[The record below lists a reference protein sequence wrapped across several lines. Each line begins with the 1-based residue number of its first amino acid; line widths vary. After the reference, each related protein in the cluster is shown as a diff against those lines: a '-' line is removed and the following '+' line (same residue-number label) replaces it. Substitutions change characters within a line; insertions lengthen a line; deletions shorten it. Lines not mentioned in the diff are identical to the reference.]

1 MRAARPTFQPCA
13 ASYPWQLLEMLRT
26 IVMVVIAAGIMFSIN
41 VKMSLI
47 SMALLPVLF
56 GVSFVY
62 FKGVKKQFTL
72 SDEAEGVLSAT
83 LRKT

>member
-1 MRAARPTFQPCA
+1 
-13 ASYPWQLLEMLRT
+13 
-26 IVMVVIAAGIMFSIN
+26 MVVIAAGIMFSIN

-72 SDEAEGVLSAT
+72 SDEAEGVIPPIPPVLPTFCSTWSAQKST
-83 LRKT
+83 TWLLKAAPKPTGTT